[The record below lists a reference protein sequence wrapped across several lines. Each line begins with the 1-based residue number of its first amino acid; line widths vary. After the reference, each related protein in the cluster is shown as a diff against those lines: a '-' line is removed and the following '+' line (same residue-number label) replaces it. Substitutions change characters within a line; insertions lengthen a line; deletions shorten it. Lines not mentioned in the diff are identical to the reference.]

1 MRNSRVPVL
10 GTSRSR
16 RGVAVVDIESILAG
30 RSLIESPQDFVAMH
44 SDHEPRFC
52 FTLTLRSSIK
62 SRIKSKKA
70 SAESAGGVIL
80 TTRFMEGPNDFSAV
94 HWEHEPTPTPP
105 RRGTGTTRT
114 NTSFLLGRV
123 GGGSVHGVPPMPP
136 RGADAVSKDCPEA
149 CKALEVDYSHGAVHS
164 GYWRCGGRSIPCADA
179 RSAPRCGPVLLPLV
193 GFGTTDDFRIEHQ
206 FRMQPRTRRGGAPAP
221 QSSFN
226 YPTNLRIV

>member
-80 TTRFMEGPNDFSAV
+80 TTRFMEGPNDF
-94 HWEHEPTPTPP
+94 
-105 RRGTGTTRT
+105 TRT